1 MMEVLVAFGPN
12 ADSPEVREVNALL
25 DAAAAEADAV
35 TRAELYADIEE
46 HILDRALAIPIAWG
60 SDTKY
65 ELVREWISGYEPS
78 RYPSSVFKDVVV
90 DTSHPDYPSD
100 RPCR

>member
-1 MMEVLVAFGPN
+1 MRDL
-12 ADSPEVREVNALL
+12 NALL

-35 TRAELYADIEE
+35 KRAQLYADIEQ

-60 SDTKY
+60 SSTKY

-78 RYPSSVFKDVVV
+78 RYPSSAFKNVTV
-90 DTSHPDYPSD
+90 DTSHPNYPSD